1 MRKPSS
7 REIVEAKR
15 EKLLEWAQE
24 GRSYFWMAMQIG
36 LDDRNAPAVSKW
48 FLRQGIRRKVT
59 Q

>member
-7 REIVEAKR
+7 REIVEANRK
-15 EKLLEWAQE
+15 KLLEWAQE

-48 FLRQGIRRKVT
+48 FIRQGIRRKAVA
-59 Q
+59 